1 WPFSL
6 THVQQITF
14 HQATLLPASQQLF
27 NHSPISANSVQF
39 LASKLLWQSA
49 QHQIL
54 AENIDGGF
62 TPLSK
67 TATPDTIS
75 RFKFTAGKVSV
86 DQFIFNAFY
95 LQGYQQHHQTYITH
109 LGSDMQQGGLTAAIQ
124 INQQHKWLIKK
135 LGLNNLRLNSQ
146 QPIEL
151 SSALVNWPSLPDIEI
166 KQLMLTNGT
175 IESPNLKASEL
186 NLTLTNLALVQG
198 KIASEQS
205 RLHLDADTLI
215 YNEQQFQQTNVE
227 LTLSPSAI

>member
-1 WPFSL
+1 MIKRFERLFIFIALVMWLLIMMPYLLVQHSWGAKWLSRLISHYSHYQITIGQVKHSLLDPYHLELKQVLITDKNWQKPLLDAPKITITLLPQWPFSL

-67 TATPDTIS
+67 TVTPDTIR

-95 LQGYQQHHQTYITH
+95 LQG
-109 LGSDMQQGGLTAAIQ
+109 
-124 INQQHKWLIKK
+124 
-135 LGLNNLRLNSQ
+135 
-146 QPIEL
+146 
-151 SSALVNWPSLPDIEI
+151 
-166 KQLMLTNGT
+166 
-175 IESPNLKASEL
+175 
-186 NLTLTNLALVQG
+186 
-198 KIASEQS
+198 
-205 RLHLDADTLI
+205 
-215 YNEQQFQQTNVE
+215 
-227 LTLSPSAI
+227 

>member
-1 WPFSL
+1 K
-6 THVQQITF
+6 
-14 HQATLLPASQQLF
+14 
-27 NHSPISANSVQF
+27 
-39 LASKLLWQSA
+39 LA
-49 QHQIL
+49 
-54 AENIDGGF
+54 
-62 TPLSK
+62 
-67 TATPDTIS
+67 
-75 RFKFTAGKVSV
+75 
-86 DQFIFNAFY
+86 
-95 LQGYQQHHQTYITH
+95 
-109 LGSDMQQGGLTAAIQ
+109 
-124 INQQHKWLIKK
+124 
-135 LGLNNLRLNSQ
+135 LNNLRLNSQ

-227 LTLSPSAI
+227 LALSPSSIMSNELVSHWQKGRLQLSGHWQDKQLT